1 MFLTAIILT
10 RARQVTFGLYIV
22 AYSNHYTGHT
32 VLQDPENMREQLKYS
47 YYHFYKLRYKATYS
61 PAESGC

>member
-1 MFLTAIILT
+1 MFLRAILT
-10 RARQVTFGLYIV
+10 RARLVTIAIDIV
-22 AYSNHYTGHT
+22 AYSNHTSHT

-47 YYHFYKLRYKATYS
+47 YYHVYKLRYKVTCS

>member
-32 VLQDPENMREQLKYS
+32 VLQDPENMRYPLKYS
-47 YYHFYKLRYKATYS
+47 YYHVYNLRYRDTYS
-61 PAESGC
+61 PAEPGF